1 MCDKLENQ
9 AFYANA
15 NAHRPPPRRCLH
27 QHLQQQQQRTFSLT
41 SFYHF
46 TFSPVWLLWLL
57 FFSFSYFF
65 LHMVFA
71 NYSSKWNY
79 SYATFS
85 ILIKT
90 AKQFRSSS
98 NSSFDIFVCLRK
110 CRRENLSWLLCKKIK
125 CVLSEINF
133 IAALSEREKRER
145 REWKGSTAE
154 DYKARVRSG
163 IRIDFFIAI
172 LFDCAHT
179 KLRIRN
185 VETSTVT
192 SR

>member
-1 MCDKLENQ
+1 MPTPTDRPRGDAYINIYSNSNNVLSVWQ
-9 AFYANA
+9 VFTTLHFPPFGFYD
-15 NAHRPPPRRCLH
+15 
-27 QHLQQQQQRTFSLT
+27 
-41 SFYHF
+41 YY
-46 TFSPVWLLWLL
+46 

-90 AKQFRSSS
+90 AKQFRS
-98 NSSFDIFVCLRK
+98 SSFDIFVCLRK

-133 IAALSEREKRER
+133 IAALSEREKREG

-185 VETSTVT
+185 VETSTGT

>member
-1 MCDKLENQ
+1 MPTPTDRPRGDAYINIYSNSNNVLSVWQ
-9 AFYANA
+9 VFTTLHFPPFGFYD
-15 NAHRPPPRRCLH
+15 
-27 QHLQQQQQRTFSLT
+27 
-41 SFYHF
+41 YY
-46 TFSPVWLLWLL
+46 
-57 FFSFSYFF
+57 FFSFSYFL

-145 REWKGSTAE
+145 REWKGNTAE
-154 DYKARVRSG
+154 DY
-163 IRIDFFIAI
+163 FIAI

>member
-27 QHLQQQQQRTFSLT
+27 QHLQQQRTFSLT

-57 FFSFSYFF
+57 FFFIFVLLAAHGVRQLFEQMKLLIRY
-65 LHMVFA
+65 VF
-71 NYSSKWNY
+71 NFDKDRQ
-79 SYATFS
+79 
-85 ILIKT
+85 
-90 AKQFRSSS
+90 QFRSSS